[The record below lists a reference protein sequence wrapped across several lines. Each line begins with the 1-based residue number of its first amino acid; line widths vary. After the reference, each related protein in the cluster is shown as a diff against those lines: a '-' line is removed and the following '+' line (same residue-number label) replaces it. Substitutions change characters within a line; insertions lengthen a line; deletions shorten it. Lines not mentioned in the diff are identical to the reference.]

1 MTPETYSTFSSA
13 GWKAAAIPAAADF
26 LRAHLAA
33 NLSGHQT
40 WRTADLFASLDV
52 QPEQARTVTNAL
64 YKIRK
69 SGLVDDCYR
78 RDPTKRHMG
87 NMIICWMAP
96 VPLEARQ
103 PDTSPATADSGTVQ
117 VDVSPEDF

>member
-1 MTPETYSTFSSA
+1 MTPETYSMFSSA

-52 QPEQARTVTNAL
+52 EPEQARTVTNAL

-78 RDPTKRHMG
+78 RDATKRHMG
-87 NMIICWMAP
+87 HALILWHTPIA
-96 VPLEARQ
+96 
-103 PDTSPATADSGTVQ
+103 Q
-117 VDVSPEDF
+117 VSEEDF

>member
-1 MTPETYSTFSSA
+1 MTPETYSIYSNA
-13 GWKAAAIPAAADF
+13 GWKAAAIPIAAEH

-33 NLSGHQT
+33 NLTGHKT

-52 QPEQARTVTNAL
+52 EPEQSRTMTNAL

-78 RDPTKRHMG
+78 RDATKRHMG
-87 NMIICWMAP
+87 HQLVLWHCP
-96 VPLEARQ
+96 VA
-103 PDTSPATADSGTVQ
+103 Q
-117 VDVSPEDF
+117 VSEEDF